1 MKRETEKD
9 GGQDRSALR
18 RDNRFLR
25 REYRKVLF
33 PIMLSVLGGTVNA
46 LIDSVFV
53 SRKMGT
59 SGLSAINLSMPV
71 YLVLCTLGSLVAFGA
86 SVLSARAEGRD
97 NLEEAEQLYH
107 TALTAALSIGVLGT
121 GLGLVFLEPL
131 AGFLSG
137 GSIVRPGVEEYCR
150 VTLAGAA
157 VFVISYIPIQYLQ
170 LEGKT
175 SQIFNMILLMVGV
188 DVIMD
193 YVLLYP
199 LALGLTGAA
208 LASVIA
214 MLVSCAYGFAALE
227 HGFSNYHFH
236 FRGMGLSGLGRI
248 IRFGSP
254 AAIGNLCDA
263 GKLLAVNTII
273 LRAGGERAAMVWA
286 VLNTLAEL
294 SLVITVG
301 VPRAGNAML
310 GVYHSAR
317 ENAGIRTLI
326 RLECRAGLILS
337 CLFAAAA
344 AALSE
349 PVRMLYRLPESML
362 IPLVCLGGS
371 VLAQTICCVLE
382 SCFNTSG
389 RIALS
394 NLMAVLRRLVLP
406 VTALMGLARLH
417 GVLWLFLPVS
427 SVLSLAACLL
437 IPAVRAWFSRRTN
450 TPLSSVLLLDDS
462 LTRENKVL
470 DFSITADISMAC
482 GAAERISD
490 FCSLHDMDTRLIIR
504 LGLSIEELLT
514 VIIAKSPEIDSV
526 DLRVFALDGMTGI
539 RIRCAGKNYDPF
551 QDQDSDDDFLMGVTM
566 LKKMADVSIHT
577 FTLGFNTINIIFRRN
592 GNEHQDGPQRS
603 L

>member
-349 PVRMLYRLPESML
+349 QVRMLYRLPESML

-417 GVLWLFLPVS
+417 GILWLFLPVS

-470 DFSITADISMAC
+470 DFSIPADISMAC

-504 LGLSIEELLT
+504 LGLSIAELLT

>member
-417 GVLWLFLPVS
+417 GILWLFLPVS

-470 DFSITADISMAC
+470 DFSIPADISMAC

-551 QDQDSDDDFLMGVTM
+551 QDQDSDDDFLMGVAM